1 MLISASQSRSV
12 FSSLGN
18 SASVP
23 ISVPFLKLLESFQP
37 TGGPQGDLSFCRLLA
52 SASWG
57 HKAVQFLVLGLLLS
71 SKVKPKF
78 SDMGHA

>member
-1 MLISASQSRSV
+1 MLISASKSLSV
-12 FSSLGN
+12 FSSLGS

-23 ISVPFLKLLESFQP
+23 ISVPFLKLPESFSQLEA
-37 TGGPQGDLSFCRLLA
+37 PQGDLSFCRLLA

-78 SDMGHA
+78 SDVGHA